1 MKEIGRAEGISWV
14 VLGAFFCVLSW
25 RISIGSF
32 REPGPGFISL
42 ASGLSLIIIGLIMML
57 LRTFSRSSPVVDEHR
72 SRSILRLPRARLM
85 YTVILLVGYALFLD
99 LLGYLV
105 ATFLVM
111 VGLFF
116 DRGANRLLP
125 SILASLVTVGV
136 TYLLFEIWLRCQLP
150 RGIFPWW

>member
-14 VLGAFFCVLSW
+14 VLGAFFCLLSW

-32 REPGPGFISL
+32 REPGPGFVAM
-42 ASGLSLIIIGLIMML
+42 ASGISLIIIGLIMML
-57 LRTFSRSSPVVDEHR
+57 LRAFSKSSPAVGETR
-72 SRSILRLPRARLM
+72 SQPILRLPRARLM
-85 YTVILLVGYALFLD
+85 YTVILLVGYALFLE
-99 LLGYLV
+99 LLGYLA
-105 ATFLVM
+105 ATFLIM

-125 SILASLVTVGV
+125 SVLASLVTVGA
-136 TYLLFEIWLRCQLP
+136 TYLLFEVWLRCQLP